1 MLQPGRH
8 LSQMTGGSP
17 LANHE
22 VSPQL
27 LSLAGIAHRCA
38 QETDLFFRRQSY
50 DPRYCFELFRRAFL
64 HRNQRAWELV
74 YAQYR
79 PLVAGW
85 VERHAAFPATGEET
99 QYFVNRAFE
108 KMWSAVSPDGFD
120 RFPDLRSL
128 LSYLQMCVHSAI
140 VDEVRSAER
149 LAVDVD
155 VDVSAA
161 TNRAGS
167 PSVEDQA
174 LTQAQREE
182 LWQFVNERLND
193 EKERLVVYGS
203 FALAL
208 KPRQL
213 YAELGHAF
221 SDVSEIYRIKQNV
234 LARLRRDPE
243 LKKLLGEDA

>member
-1 MLQPGRH
+1 
-8 LSQMTGGSP
+8 MTGGSP
-17 LANHE
+17 LVHRE

-38 QETDLFFRRQSY
+38 QETELFFRRQSY

-74 YAQYR
+74 YSQYR
-79 PLVAGW
+79 PLVASW
-85 VERHAAFPATGEET
+85 VERHSAFPATGEET

-108 KMWSAVSPDGFD
+108 KMWSAVSPDEFD
-120 RFPDLRSL
+120 RFPDLKSL

-140 VDEVRSAER
+140 IDEVRSSER
-149 LAVDVD
+149 LAMNVDVD
-155 VDVSAA
+155 VPAVASR
-161 TNRAGS
+161 THG

-174 LTQAQREE
+174 LTQAQREG
-182 LWQFVNERLND
+182 LWQLIDERLND

-213 YAELGHAF
+213 YAEFEDAF
-221 SDVSEIYRIKQNV
+221 RDVNEIYRIKQNV

-243 LKKLLGEDA
+243 LKKLLGQDA